1 MPGGDVYVIA
11 IIVVLAIV
19 ALELVRHMI
28 GPSAP
33 GDHLKKEACPT
44 GQPKAKVAPQW
55 GSVIRFRQKR
65 GLSEGSPR

>member
-44 GQPKAKVAPQW
+44 GQPKRKSLPSGGASLGFGK
-55 GSVIRFRQKR
+55 K
-65 GLSEGSPR
+65 EG